1 MSNFMSHYLVPAAIV
16 AVAIVLV
23 LGLVPLAVRL
33 PGPERAAVWLQAVVF
48 SLYGFA
54 VAGLA
59 CWLAWP

>member
-1 MSNFMSHYLVPAAIV
+1 MPWYG
-16 AVAIVLV
+16 VLLLA
-23 LGLVPLAVRL
+23 LGPLAVRL
-33 PGPERAAVWLQAVVF
+33 PGPERAPAWLQAVIF